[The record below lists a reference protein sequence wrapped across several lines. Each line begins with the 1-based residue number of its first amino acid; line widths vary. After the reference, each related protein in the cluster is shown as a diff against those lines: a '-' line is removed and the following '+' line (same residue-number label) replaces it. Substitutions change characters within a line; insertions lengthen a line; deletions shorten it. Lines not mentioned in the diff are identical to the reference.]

1 MGKSY
6 DALKTRLGEIQSIGQ
21 AGAVLG
27 WDQRV
32 YMPPKGAEARARQSS
47 ILAKLGHEMFVSP
60 VTRDLLAAA
69 EGEKAEFAEDS
80 DELAMLRVAR
90 RDFDK
95 STKVPTS
102 LIVEMTEVCTLGEE
116 VWTKARRDNDYKT
129 FAPWLDRILGLK
141 RQYAKAIGYQKRM
154 YDALLDDFEEG
165 MTADLL
171 DPLFESLKSV
181 TIPLVAAIV
190 ARAGRVDDDFLGQ
203 ECEERL
209 QEEFGRRVLKE
220 CGYDFAR
227 GRLDRAAHPF
237 CTHFSINDVRITT
250 RYNRT
255 WMTESLFGCLHEMGH
270 AFYEMNGKPE
280 YEGTVLSGG
289 VSLGVHESQSRLWE
303 NLVGRSRVFWEHYYP
318 ELQKVFAQQ
327 FRRIELEAFYR
338 AINRVTP
345 SLIRTEADEVTYN
358 LHIILRYEMENE
370 LLEGKLSVAD
380 APAAWNAKMKGYL
393 GIVPPNDADGILQDI
408 HWSGGGIG
416 YFPTYTLGNIL
427 GVQWMEKAREAL
439 PSLDQE
445 LRAGKFTGLYEW
457 LRKNIHQH
465 GRKYPPGELVRR
477 VTGRPLTIE
486 PYVNYLRKKFGE
498 IYGVTA

>member
-1 MGKSY
+1 MGKAY
-6 DALKTRLGEIQSIGQ
+6 DALKTRLGEIQSIGM

-32 YMPPKGAEARARQSS
+32 FMPPKGAEARARQSS
-47 ILAKLGHEMFVSP
+47 ILAKIGHDLFIGNE
-60 VTRDLLAAA
+60 TRDLLAAA
-69 EGEKAEFAEDS
+69 EAEQSEFPDDS
-80 DELAMLRVAR
+80 DERAMLRVAR

-95 STKVPTS
+95 ATKVPTS
-102 LIVEMTEVCTLGEE
+102 LIVEMTEVSTLAEE
-116 VWTKARRDNDYKT
+116 IWTKARPDNDYPT

-141 RQYAKAIGYQKRM
+141 RQYAHAIGFQKRM

-171 DPLFESLKSV
+171 DPLFESLKAA
-181 TIPLVAAIV
+181 TIPLVASIV

-203 ECEERL
+203 ECDERH
-209 QEEFGRRVLKE
+209 QEEFARRVLAE
-220 CGYDFAR
+220 CGYDFTR

-237 CTHFSINDVRITT
+237 CTNFSINDVRITT

-270 AFYEMNGKPE
+270 ALYEMNCNPAFD
-280 YEGTVLSGG
+280 GTILAGG

-303 NLVGRSRVFWEHYYP
+303 NLVGRSRPFWEHYYP
-318 ELQKVFAQQ
+318 ELQRVFAQQ

-370 LLEGKLSVAD
+370 LLEDKLRVAD

-393 GIVPPNDADGILQDI
+393 GVVPPNDTDGILQDI

-427 GVQWMEKAREAL
+427 AVQWMQKARETL
-439 PSLDQE
+439 PTLDAQ
-445 LRAGKFTGLYEW
+445 LRAGHFAGLFDW
-457 LRKNIHQH
+457 LRTNIHQH

-486 PYVNYLRKKFGE
+486 PYLQYLRTKFGA
-498 IYGVTA
+498 IYGV